1 MCFHLS
7 QAHDGP
13 HGLGIVARRLC
24 FGIDVLDVVGDA
36 FFLFFQPL
44 DTFDEPTQLVGRD
57 IAFTHYDLQLVWR
70 TRHGPMTQWK
80 RRLVAGSEEHT
91 SELQSL
97 MRISYAV
104 FCLTK
109 NNK

>member
-44 DTFDEPTQLVGRD
+44 DTFDEQTQLVGRD
-57 IAFTHYDLQLVWR
+57 IAFTHYDLQR
-70 TRHGPMTQWK
+70 
-80 RRLVAGSEEHT
+80 SEEHT

-104 FCLTK
+104 FCLKK
-109 NNK
+109 NTTLDSTYSSEEHLSRQY